1 MVIRAAKNL
10 IGPQVRRYRAR
21 KRWSQQTLAAKL
33 QLRGWSISRDLRI
46 AKLIQVTNGRTDL
59 EEAIRGLR
67 VLYPTGKLTLKL
79 IASQK
84 SRLGVQLYNRAVQAY
99 RQQSKRR
106 PSTGLGKLGITV
118 SRPAA

>member
-1 MVIRAAKNL
+1 MKSDKPEIAWSYAIAAIIRDVLYAPDGK
-10 IGPQVRRYRAR
+10 PPE
-21 KRWSQQTLAAKL
+21 
-33 QLRGWSISRDLRI
+33 GWAIQRDLRI
-46 AKLIQVTNGRTDL
+46 AKLIQVTNERTDL

-67 VLYPTGKLTLKL
+67 ILYPTGKLTLKL

-99 RQQSKRR
+99 RQGSKRA
-106 PSTGLGKLGITV
+106 PSQGLGKLGITI